1 MMKLMLEIDHGD
13 STWLE
18 VEYKQ
23 CPKDNV
29 VVVVMT

>member
-1 MMKLMLEIDHGD
+1 MLEIDHRD

-18 VEYKQ
+18 VVYKQ